1 MVRDYAGVEMKTAVR
16 NAVVDETIAGD
27 PHASI
32 EYLEPFANDR
42 VVRPGILVCAPTRDF
57 YSLIERQAR
66 QRRPFFPG
74 TPPVADYDFLGEPF
88 QGPVRVHDQRSALGE
103 GRVGVGFGLCLSRSQ
118 SGGFGEA
125 KSQGGYG
132 GLLAAPYGKLLASFW
147 LGCIGHSS

>member
-1 MVRDYAGVEMKTAVR
+1 MVRNYAGVEMKTAVR

-42 VVRPGILVCAPTRDF
+42 IVRPGILVCAPTRDF
-57 YSLIERQAR
+57 HGLIEGQAR

-88 QGPVRVHDQRSALGE
+88 QGISAQSFGRRSAAV
-103 GRVGVGFGLCLSRSQ
+103 RWSAQTMFASAVTRTKQRRST
-118 SGGFGEA
+118 
-125 KSQGGYG
+125 
-132 GLLAAPYGKLLASFW
+132 
-147 LGCIGHSS
+147 I